1 MRCKLLVF
9 CSLLVAVVASLL
21 AAPPNGAGADASNPA
36 NDTTATDQEI
46 LRSAGVATDPA
57 GVVAYLRKM
66 VLSEADRAK
75 IEGLVQQLAGERFA
89 AREEATEKLVA
100 IGQPAVSFLR
110 VAARSSNR
118 EMASRADICLSE
130 IEHLP
135 DPATT
140 AAALRLLARRPNGD
154 ALKTVLDYL
163 PFAGDEGVE
172 EESLN
177 ALGLLGMK
185 QGKPDPLLLAA
196 LKDSL
201 PARRGAAGC
210 VLARLGDL
218 EQRGTVRQ
226 MLADTDAR
234 VRYFVGKGLLGD
246 RYPKPETPLNVDD
259 KKFLKAANITSDA
272 AGLIG
277 FFKKRTLSD
286 DDRKNLEK
294 LVMQLDSNQFAQRQ
308 EASQRLVEIGTP
320 ALPFL
325 RNAVLGNSLEMTRRV
340 EECIKQ
346 IERGPGP
353 ALPSAAARLLAQ
365 RAPAEAIQVL
375 LDYVP
380 FADDASV
387 EDEVV
392 AALGVLSAQEP
403 KVPPALVA
411 VLKDDLA
418 PRRAVA
424 ALVLGQIGDKDNFDV
439 VRELL
444 KDSDARVRIRTAQGL
459 LAAKDKSAVPAL
471 LGLLGEGP
479 VPQATLAETLL
490 QGIAGEKAPVLSISD
505 TGEDARKKAHES
517 WVAWW
522 RDNADKID
530 LGAPDLGRPHL
541 GLTIVA
547 ELPGNAN
554 SNRVWEF
561 GTDGKER
568 WSIGNLLNPIDA
580 QVLKGNRVLIAEHG
594 ARKVTER
601 DMTGKVLWEKMVN
614 GTPVS
619 CQRLANGNTFIA
631 HYTGVLEVTAAGK
644 VVFEHNNINNARGI
658 IYDAVKLANG
668 NFTFICGIGTL
679 VEMDPAG
686 KQVRSIQVGQ
696 NINWGGLEVL
706 PGGRYL
712 VSLSNPGTVK
722 EIDANGKSL
731 WEAQV
736 AGAAH
741 ATRLPN
747 GNTIVACMNNQK
759 LVEVNRTGKE
769 VWSKT
774 TNGRPFHVHR
784 R

>member
-1 MRCKLLVF
+1 MRSKLLVF
-9 CSLLVAVVASLL
+9 SLLLLAVVASL
-21 AAPPNGAGADASNPA
+21 AALPQNGSGADPA
-36 NDTTATDQEI
+36 ADTTAADQEI
-46 LRSAGVATDPA
+46 LRSAGVATDAA
-57 GVVAYLRKM
+57 GLVAYLRKM
-66 VLSEADRAK
+66 VLPEAERAK
-75 IEGLVQQLAGERFA
+75 IEGLVQQLGNERFA
-89 AREEATEKLVA
+89 TREEATEKLVA

-110 VAARSSNR
+110 LAARNSNR
-118 EMASRADICLSE
+118 EIANRADICLSE

-135 DPATT
+135 DPSIT
-140 AAALRLLARRPNGD
+140 ASALRVLSRHPNGD
-154 ALKTVLDYL
+154 ALRTVLDYF
-163 PFAGDEGVE
+163 PFAADEGVE

-177 ALGLLGMK
+177 ALGVLGIK

-196 LKDSL
+196 LKDTL

-218 EQRGTVRQ
+218 DQRGTVRQ
-226 MLADTDAR
+226 MLADSDVR
-234 VRYFVGKGLLGD
+234 VRYLVGRGLLGD

-259 KKFLKAANITSDA
+259 KKFLKAANITTDA
-272 AGLIG
+272 AGLIA

-294 LVMQLDSNQFAQRQ
+294 LVLQLDSNQFSQRQ

-325 RNAVLGNSLEMTRRV
+325 RNAVVGTSLEMTRRV

-365 RAPAEAIQVL
+365 RAPAEAIAVL

-380 FADDASV
+380 FADDTSV
-387 EDEVV
+387 EDEV
-392 AALGVLSAQEP
+392 AGALGVLSAQEP
-403 KVPPALVA
+403 KVPAALIA
-411 VLKDDLA
+411 VIKDNLA

-424 ALVLGQIGDKDNFDV
+424 AFVLGQVGDKETFEG

-444 KDSDARVRIRTAQGL
+444 KDSDSRVRIRAAQGL
-459 LAAKDKSAVPAL
+459 LAAKDKNAVPTL

-479 VPQATLAETLL
+479 APQAALAETLL

-505 TGEDARKKAHES
+505 AGDDARKKAHEA
-517 WVAWW
+517 WATWW

-530 LGAPDLGRPHL
+530 LGAPDLGKPHL

-568 WSIGNLLNPIDA
+568 WSMGNLLNPIDA

-601 DMTGKVLWEKMVN
+601 DMTGKVLWERMVN
-614 GTPVS
+614 GNPVS

-631 HYTGVLEVTAAGK
+631 HYTGVLEVTAGGK

-658 IYDAVKLANG
+658 IYDAVKLTNG
-668 NFTFICGIGTL
+668 NFAFICGIGTL
-679 VEMDPAG
+679 VEMDPNG

-696 NINWGGLEVL
+696 NINWGGLEAL
-706 PGGRYL
+706 PGGRFL

-736 AGAAH
+736 PGAAH

-747 GNTIVACMNNQK
+747 GNTMVACMNNQK
-759 LVEVNRTGKE
+759 LVEVNRNGKE

>member
-1 MRCKLLVF
+1 MRMRLCVLSF
-9 CSLLVAVVASLL
+9 LL
-21 AAPPNGAGADASNPA
+21 AAAIATVASHPLPAEQAADPA
-36 NDTTATDQEI
+36 NDTSAADQDI
-46 LRSAGVATDPA
+46 LRSAGVATDAA
-57 GVVAYLRKM
+57 GLVAYLRRS
-66 VLSEADRAK
+66 VLSEVDRTK
-75 IEGLVQQLAGERFA
+75 IEGLVQQLGSDRFA

-100 IGQPAVSFLR
+100 LGHSAIPFLR
-110 VAARSSNR
+110 LAARSSNR
-118 EMASRADICLSE
+118 EVASRAEICLSE

-135 DPATT
+135 DPAV
-140 AAALRLLARRPNGD
+140 AAAAVRLLVRRPNGD
-154 ALKTVLDYL
+154 AMKTLVDYF

-172 EESLN
+172 EGVLN
-177 ALGLLGMK
+177 ALGVLGIK
-185 QGKPDPLLLAA
+185 QGKADPLLLAA
-196 LKDSL
+196 LKDPL
-201 PARRGAAGC
+201 PARRGAAAC
-210 VLARLGDL
+210 VLARLGDAD
-218 EQRGTVRQ
+218 QRGAVRQ
-226 MLADTDAR
+226 MLADPEVR

-246 RYPKPETPLNVDD
+246 RNPKPETPLNVDD
-259 KKFLKAANITSDA
+259 KKFLKAANIGSDS
-272 AGLIG
+272 AGLIT
-277 FFKKRTLSD
+277 FFKKRTLSE

-294 LVMQLDSNQFAQRQ
+294 LVQLLDSNQFAQRQ
-308 EASQRLVEIGTP
+308 EASQRLVEISTP

-325 RNAVLGNSLEMTRRV
+325 RNAAVGNSLEMTRRV

-380 FADDASV
+380 FADDGSV

-392 AALGVLSAQEP
+392 GALGVLSVQDP
-403 KVPPALVA
+403 KVPPALMA
-411 VLKDDLA
+411 VLKDSLA
-418 PRRAVA
+418 ARRAVA
-424 ALVLGQIGDKDNFDV
+424 ALVLGQVGEKENLDA
-439 VRELL
+439 VRDLL
-444 KDSDARVRIRTAQGL
+444 KDSDARVRFRAAHGL
-459 LAAKDKSAVPAL
+459 LAAKDKGAVPVLLAL
-471 LGLLGEGP
+471 VGEGP
-479 VPQATLAETLL
+479 VPQAAQAEALL
-490 QGIAGEKAPVLSISD
+490 QGIAGEKAPTLSLSD
-505 TGEDARKKAHES
+505 AGDDARKKAHES

-522 RDNADKID
+522 RDHGDKID
-530 LGAPDLGRPHL
+530 LGVPDSGKPHL
-541 GLTIVA
+541 GLTVVA

-601 DMTGKVLWEKMVN
+601 DLAGKVIWEKMVN
-614 GTPVS
+614 GNPVS

-631 HYTGVLEVTAAGK
+631 HYTGALEVTQAGK
-644 VVFEHNNINNARGI
+644 TVFEHNNINNNRGI

-668 NFTFICGIGTL
+668 NFAFICGIGTL
-679 VEMDPAG
+679 VEMDPNG
-686 KQVRSIQVGQ
+686 KQVKSIQVGQ
-696 NINWGGLEVL
+696 NINWGGLEAL
-706 PGGRYL
+706 PGGRFL

-722 EIDANGKSL
+722 EIDGTGKTL

-759 LVEVNRTGKE
+759 LVEINRNGKE